1 MNLRVAL
8 QKSFAG
14 FALNAA
20 FATTSARLGIFGPS
34 GSGKS
39 TLVNLLAGLEE
50 PDDGIIEL
58 DGETLY
64 CAKRR
69 INVPPERR
77 RIAVVFQHAHLFP
90 HMSVRRNLLYGYRR
104 TPAARRRID
113 PGELIRVLDL
123 EPLLA
128 RDATTLSGGE
138 RQRVAL
144 GRAVLA
150 SPRLLLMDEPLSA
163 LDEGLK
169 YQIIPYLRKVFAR
182 FELPLLFISHSMNE
196 MRLMTDEVVV
206 LHRGE
211 VELDP
216 AGSMGSTGASNEHAR
231 GGYPGKNTATVRS
244 TLRTRFQ
251 PLCSIPAPA
260 SPLYCSR
267 KSGGCCFLLQAGKR
281 APDLGCGNG
290 RHLAQLA
297 DRIAFGMGIDFSLP
311 FIRYAAEQFKDR
323 HNLHF
328 ALADLRALPVA
339 DGSFA
344 CAYSFAALYYL
355 DDIEPVYAEL
365 WRVLA
370 PTASHCSGRQC
381 PLAGNP
387 CLPALPS
394 HCPAWSAHD
403 RRAPGRPAPSGL
415 YGDGLALLSGAAD
428 VGRSAVL
435 AQLLRA
441 PLARET
447 DGSTIGWA
455 HADQWICGLPGVRN
469 LAFRHFLLCRRA

>member
-211 VELDP
+211 VSAQTTPEELARDR
-216 AGSMGSTGASNEHAR
+216 MGRAR
-231 GGYPGKNTATVRS
+231 SGYINL
-244 TLRTRFQ
+244 LRVSE
-251 PLCSIPAPA
+251 P
-260 SPLYCSR
+260 
-267 KSGGCCFLLQAGKR
+267 QA
-281 APDLGCGNG
+281 
-290 RHLAQLA
+290 
-297 DRIAFGMGIDFSLP
+297 
-311 FIRYAAEQFKDR
+311 
-323 HNLHF
+323 
-328 ALADLRALPVA
+328 
-339 DGSFA
+339 
-344 CAYSFAALYYL
+344 
-355 DDIEPVYAEL
+355 
-365 WRVLA
+365 
-370 PTASHCSGRQC
+370 
-381 PLAGNP
+381 
-387 CLPALPS
+387 
-394 HCPAWSAHD
+394 
-403 RRAPGRPAPSGL
+403 
-415 YGDGLALLSGAAD
+415 GDGLFTYRWGRNRLLVSVGSEEGEALLELSSKDILLFKKHPEAI
-428 VGRSAVL
+428 SARN
-435 AQLLRA
+435 LLRCRVISVFD
-441 PLARET
+441 LEGRVGVELDC
-447 DGSTIGWA
+447 DGQRLIA
-455 HADQWICGLPGVRN
+455 QIVRPAAAELGVRAGAEIHAAIKAS
-469 LAFRHFLLCRRA
+469 AFRRLY